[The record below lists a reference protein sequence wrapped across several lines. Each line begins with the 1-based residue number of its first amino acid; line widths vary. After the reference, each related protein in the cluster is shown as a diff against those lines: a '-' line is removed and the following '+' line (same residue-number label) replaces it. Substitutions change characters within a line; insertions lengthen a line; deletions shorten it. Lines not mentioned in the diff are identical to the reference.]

1 MMNLADPLFLI
12 ISPSPIMSSRTVK
25 LRSSLSLSLSPQLGS
40 FPLLIFSIFPRCLL
54 AVSFLSFFHSSSILD
69 ELICHFS
76 FNISLSHAV
85 FCGSSVSLSL
95 SLSLSLPLFI
105 SIHLFSFFSFF
116 SRREGKQKVFKD
128 SFISQIYS
136 QLLSQ
141 LFFPPAT
148 SSGLIFVPLKE
159 I

>member
-95 SLSLSLPLFI
+95 SLC
-105 SIHLFSFFSFF
+105 LFSYRSIFFLFFLSFF